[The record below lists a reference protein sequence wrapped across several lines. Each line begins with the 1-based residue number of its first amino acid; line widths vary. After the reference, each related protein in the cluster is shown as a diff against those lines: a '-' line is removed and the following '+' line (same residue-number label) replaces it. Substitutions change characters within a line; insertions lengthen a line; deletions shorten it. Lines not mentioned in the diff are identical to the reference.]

1 MTVMAIITAILLL
14 STLICGLWIRYS
26 GEADDSSVTF
36 HMGIAS
42 VTVVAGLIT
51 SVLVIVN

>member
-1 MTVMAIITAILLL
+1 MTILAIITGILLL

-26 GEADDSSVTF
+26 GEADDSSVSF

-42 VTVVAGLIT
+42 LTVVVGLIT
-51 SVLVIVN
+51 SVLVIIN